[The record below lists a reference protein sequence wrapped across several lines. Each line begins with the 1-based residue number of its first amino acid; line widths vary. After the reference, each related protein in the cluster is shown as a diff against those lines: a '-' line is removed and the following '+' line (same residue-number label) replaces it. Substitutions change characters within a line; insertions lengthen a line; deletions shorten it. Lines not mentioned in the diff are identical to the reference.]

1 MAKRP
6 YTGWDGNAPGKRA
19 GMEEFVKLTNKHFG
33 GGVWNNGTWGARN
46 MNRPGRAKPSV
57 HGTGR
62 AADMSWRKI
71 PGNRRAANGFGN
83 YKKALQVVD
92 FWLANADLFLIE
104 ELHDYYPSPFGRG
117 WRCNRAAW
125 KTYKKQTIGNT
136 PGGDWFHV
144 EIAPAHA
151 DDADYYR
158 QAFARATGAPPPKPK
173 KPDATVLD
181 DLVAP
186 SGRPELTK
194 ADEATVKP
202 RVRTLQRILIAEG
215 WAVFA
220 NADGRYGNRTFRS
233 VKAMQGDLGFAGK
246 QVDGRYGPNTAKRL
260 SAHLTKG

>member
-1 MAKRP
+1 MAKRR
-6 YTGWDGNAPGKRA
+6 YTGWDGNASGKRA
-19 GMEEFVKLTNKHFG
+19 GMEEFVKLTSKHFD
-33 GGVWNNGTWGARN
+33 GGVWNNGSWGVRN
-46 MNRPGRAKPSV
+46 MNSPGRSKPSV

-83 YKKALQVVD
+83 YKKALEVVD

-125 KTYKKQTIGNT
+125 KKYQKQTIGNA

-151 DDADYYR
+151 DDAAYYR
-158 QAFARATGAPPPKPK
+158 QAFARATGKRLPKPPKP
-173 KPDATVLD
+173 DDRVLD
-181 DLVAP
+181 ELVAP

-202 RVRTLQRILIAEG
+202 RVKTLQRILIAEG

-220 NADGRYGNRTFRS
+220 TADGQYGNRTFRS
-233 VKAMQGDLGFAGK
+233 VKAMQGDLGFSGK
-246 QVDGRYGPNTAKRL
+246 KVDGRYGPNTANKL
-260 SAHLTKG
+260 TTHLAKG